1 MKIFLYNCIFLILL
15 PFMVVRIFIKSFSD
29 KDYLKG
35 FPNRFGFYKVKPKD
49 NLIWFHAVSLGEV
62 ISSKAIIKKILN
74 DNNVVLTVST
84 PTGLREAK
92 KIYQEELVVVY
103 APWDFDLFVRNFIS
117 TFRPIALILFET
129 EIWPS
134 TIHLTSKKNIP
145 SILSN
150 ARLSKSSFKKYYS
163 LRLFTKDIFRKIS
176 LILAQSEEHVI
187 RFKKMGVLEKNIIQ
201 VGSVKFD
208 FDLVSG
214 EEEIKNNNIIMASS
228 THKGEDQIIID
239 AFSKLKK
246 DLPELK
252 LILVPRHPE
261 RADSILKILNRKKIN
276 SRITSKVSHLK
287 DADVVVINTTGQL
300 NSLYKI
306 ANITFIGGSLIS
318 KYGGHNIIE
327 AATNKCAFIV
337 GPYMKNFEDILNLF
351 KAKNACIQL
360 LNSNDL
366 SQSFRELLNNNEL
379 RINMIDNAIEV
390 VAENRGSSEK
400 QFNNIIKLVNY
411 EISNS
416 NNKTI

>member
-187 RFKKMGVLEKNIIQ
+187 RFKKMGVIEKNIIQ

-214 EEEIKNNNIIMASS
+214 DKEIKNNNIIMASS

-246 DLPELK
+246 DSPELK

-327 AATNKCAFIV
+327 AAVNKCAFIV

-390 VAENRGSSEK
+390 VSENRGSSEK

>member
-187 RFKKMGVLEKNIIQ
+187 RFKKMGVIEKNIIQ

-327 AATNKCAFIV
+327 AAANKCAFIV

>member
-176 LILAQSEEHVI
+176 LILAQSEEHVM
-187 RFKKMGVLEKNIIQ
+187 RFEKMGVLEKNIIQ

-390 VAENRGSSEK
+390 VAENRGSSER